1 MKTIACLTVL
11 VGCVLAAGAQE
22 PSERSRLAA
31 ERAAIESRH
40 AERAQACQQD
50 FFVTACL
57 DAAQRDRRTALDQVR
72 VRQQALD
79 DAERQRR
86 AADRMRRIHEK
97 VGAQSA
103 AAAAPPRPLREPKPR
118 TVAVPGGA
126 VASAAKPGPA
136 EAASAAASGVKSS
149 ERGAAH
155 AAQAER
161 ARRKQAAEH
170 RAAVEKR
177 RAERAAKRERA
188 APLPVP
194 AASAVGAAKP

>member
-1 MKTIACLTVL
+1 MKAAICLV
-11 VGCVLAAGAQE
+11 VVAGVCAVSARAQE
-22 PSERSRLAA
+22 ASERERLTT

-57 DAAQRDRRTALDQVR
+57 DAAQKDRRSALDR
-72 VRQQALD
+72 VRIQRQALD

-103 AAAAPPRPLREPKPR
+103 AAAAPPRALREPKPR
-118 TVAVPGGA
+118 MVAEP
-126 VASAAKPGPA
+126 
-136 EAASAAASGVKSS
+136 ASAAASATAVTQAELTPPQATVK
-149 ERGAAH
+149 
-155 AAQAER
+155 QAER
-161 ARRKQAAEH
+161 TTAQSAGADRARLKQAAEH
-170 RAAVEKR
+170 RAALEKR
-177 RAERAAKRERA
+177 RAERAAKQQRA

-194 AASAVGAAKP
+194 PASAIGTTR

>member
-1 MKTIACLTVL
+1 MKAAACLVAWA
-11 VGCVLAAGAQE
+11 GCALAAAAQE
-22 PSERSRLAA
+22 PSEQARLAA
-31 ERAAIESRH
+31 ERAAVESRH
-40 AERAQACQQD
+40 AERAQACQQE

-57 DAAQRDRRTALDQVR
+57 DAAQKERRTALDHVR

-79 DAERQRR
+79 DAERRRR

-103 AAAAPPRPLREPKPR
+103 AAAATPRPLREPKPR
-118 TVAVPGGA
+118 PVAVPASGVAGA
-126 VASAAKPGPA
+126 ARPESA
-136 EAASAAASGVKSS
+136 EAASAAASAAKPP
-149 ERGAAH
+149 ERSTAQ

-170 RAAVEKR
+170 REAVEKR
-177 RAERAAKRERA
+177 RSERAAKRERA

-194 AASAVGAAKP
+194 PASAVGAKR